1 MKKKAPDRYFLPE
14 FLRKM
19 LAAVYL
25 LFIVSLSYAAADN
38 DTKLITFAVKSE
50 NLNDVLI
57 KFKDQTGVDILFN
70 KQLIGNRKCNDFE
83 VVNQPVE
90 VILSKIL
97 EGTGFVFSKVDGVY
111 VIKKSTEKIVQPV
124 EPLAISGVVTDTD
137 GAPLPGVTVL
147 VKGTS
152 LGSATD
158 TEGKF
163 KLSLPSQEN
172 VVLVFSFVG
181 MQTKEV
187 PYKGE
192 SEIKVT
198 LQTDVTEM
206 EQVVVTGIFTRKAE
220 SFTGAATT
228 FKREDLKRLGN
239 QNILQSLKNMDPSF
253 IVTESVDFGSDP
265 NRMPDMQ
272 IRGASSLPNV
282 KGDNA
287 SNPNQPLFILDG
299 FEATVEK
306 VFDLDM
312 NRVASVTLLKDAAAK
327 AIYGSRA
334 ANGVVVIETVQPEKG
349 MLKVTYSGDLNITG
363 PDLSS
368 YDLCNAAE
376 KLQVE
381 WDAGRYDAYL
391 PKDDQFRLEEYNQLQ
406 KEIARGASPR

>member
-1 MKKKAPDRYFLPE
+1 MR
-14 FLRKM
+14 RT
-19 LAAVYL
+19 
-25 LFIVSLSYAAADN
+25 DN
-38 DTKLITFAVKSE
+38 DTETDHTFAVKSE

-57 KFKDQTGVDILFN
+57 ESEHQTGVDILFN

-206 EQVVVTGIFTRKAE
+206 EQVVVTGIFTRKTE
-220 SFTGAATT
+220 SYTGAATT
-228 FKREDLKRLGN
+228 IKKEELQKMGN
-239 QNILQSLKNMDPSF
+239 QNVLQSLNSLDPAF
-253 IVTESVDFGSDP
+253 HIIENNDFGSGSEQSPP
-265 NRMPDMQ
+265 NSVAWPTIHARYK
-272 IRGASSLPNV
+272 R
-282 KGDNA
+282 
-287 SNPNQPLFILDG
+287 
-299 FEATVEK
+299 
-306 VFDLDM
+306 DL
-312 NRVASVTLLKDAAAK
+312 
-327 AIYGSRA
+327 
-334 ANGVVVIETVQPEKG
+334 
-349 MLKVTYSGDLNITG
+349 
-363 PDLSS
+363 
-368 YDLCNAAE
+368 
-376 KLQVE
+376 
-381 WDAGRYDAYL
+381 
-391 PKDDQFRLEEYNQLQ
+391 
-406 KEIARGASPR
+406 

>member
-1 MKKKAPDRYFLPE
+1 MKKKAPDRYFLPG

-19 LAAVYL
+19 LAAVFL

-83 VVNQPVE
+83 VVNQPIE
-90 VILSKIL
+90 VVLSKIL
-97 EGTGFVFSKVDGVY
+97 EGTGFVFSKADGVY
-111 VIKKSTEKIVQPV
+111 VIKKSTEKTVQSV
-124 EPLAISGVVTDTD
+124 EPLSISGVVTDTD
-137 GAPLPGVTVL
+137 GIPLPGVTVL

-163 KLSLPSQEN
+163 KLSFPSQEN

-220 SFTGAATT
+220 SYTGAATT
-228 FKREDLKRLGN
+228 IKKEELQKMGN
-239 QNILQSLKNMDPSF
+239 QNVLQSLKSLDPAF
-253 IVTESVDFGSDP
+253 HIIENNDFGSDP
-265 NRMPDMQ
+265 NHLPNIE
-272 IRGASSLPNV
+272 IRGKTSVIGLTEEYNT
-282 KGDNA
+282 D
-287 SNPNQPLFILDG
+287 PNQPLFILDG
-299 FEATVEK
+299 FESTLATIS
-306 VFDLDM
+306 DLSMD
-312 NRVASVTLLKDAAAK
+312 RVQSITVLKDAAAT
-327 AIYGSRA
+327 AIYGSKA
-334 ANGVVVIETVQPEKG
+334 ANGVVVIETKAPEAG
-349 MLKVTYSGDLNITG
+349 QLRLNYTG
-363 PDLSS
+363 NLNFTFADLSKNCS
-368 YDLCNAAE
+368 SNCFPDFI
-376 KLQVE
+376 K
-381 WDAGRYDAYL
+381 AGDRTGIWEVSS
-391 PKDDQFRLEEYNQLQ
+391 R
-406 KEIARGASPR
+406 KENIICVCRKCGEGWIPTG